1 VTVSGPTAAVAAFTE
16 GREVLHVER
25 MSAFSRATVADG
37 RQAADADH
45 ARRLGVELEPVSLQD
60 LVVRT
65 TNAAARPGAAA
76 PGPRSSAAE
85 NTPTDSEGALR

>member
-1 VTVSGPTAAVAAFTE
+1 
-16 GREVLHVER
+16 

-45 ARRLGVELEPVSLQD
+45 ARRLGGQLEPVSRQD

-65 TNAAARPGAAA
+65 TNAAARTGAAA
-76 PGPRSSAAE
+76 PDAGSSAAE
-85 NTPTDSEGALR
+85 NTPTDSEGSLR